1 MKNVIKPL
9 GRSVLI
15 TLGLTAAAAAVDAG
29 IHMKI
34 KGSGNTT
41 LITWNDEME
50 NIIKMVKSFE
60 NSGLLLKEVSKTIKN
75 EAKEQKGGF
84 FSMLLDTLGVSLLGN
99 ILAGKRMNRAG
110 EECIWAGYG
119 SSIKNKD
126 F

>member
-15 TLGLTAAAAAVDAG
+15 TLGLTAAAAVDAG

-60 NSGLLLKEVSKTIKN
+60 NSGLLSKEVSKTIKN